1 MYGILSSRTKYFCR
15 LVESKTKK
23 KERIDARAIR
33 AFSSFYSFCFVSV
46 SLNETEKKQ
55 VERWKR

>member
-1 MYGILSSRTKYFCR
+1 MAFLARELNTFVDSLNQKQ
-15 LVESKTKK
+15 K